1 LTWERTS
8 ITLEANVN
16 ITAIFEEVSIL
27 KSMWLWAFLFWF
39 LFSLVMP
46 VLSAELDSTRFMP
59 VDQVKP
65 GMVGV
70 GKTVFSGTRIEEF
83 GVEILGVLKK
93 ARPHGDI
100 ILARFSGGPLEK
112 TGLIQGM
119 SGSPVYIDGKLIG
132 AQAFG
137 WSFSTEPIGGIT
149 PIGEMLAL
157 WQQMESQP
165 GTERGALEAP
175 DYPWEMGESVG
186 GAFPLKDAGNEYL
199 QLASAQGSAL
209 VPLKTPV
216 MLTGFDG
223 RVVDQMAPVFERYG
237 LVPIQTGSLADEE
250 TEDLPLEPGTSLAV
264 QLVRGDV
271 NISAIGTLTYRDGD
285 RIMGFGHPLFSAGAV
300 DFPMTAAHVHS
311 ILASQMI
318 SFKLASTT
326 KPMGVLRQ
334 DRRAGVAG
342 IIGQAPLLIPIHLS
356 IHSQNDDEVES
367 FFFEIIDDKFFSP
380 NLITWTTLNSLLA
393 SGTML
398 EDATMEFEA
407 RIGIDGHPDLEVS
420 NIFSGTMPQVVLA
433 TELGEIVGLLLG
445 NEMEEVS
452 LKAFSV
458 DITVEPLMRAARI
471 SSARADKRTVR
482 PGEDVQVTVFLTPYR
497 GEERTLSTIIGVPE
511 DAPEGRLALQISDAS
526 ASMKWEQKRAPLRFK
541 FQNLPQLLE
550 VLGKLE
556 KNDELIVKLVMA
568 RGGAVIKGQ
577 ELPSLPPSAL
587 AVLHGSRQE
596 GEGDMTHEMVLVE
609 RRVSADYVLSGQI
622 SLPLVVKR

>member
-1 LTWERTS
+1 
-8 ITLEANVN
+8 
-16 ITAIFEEVSIL
+16 L
-27 KSMWLWAFLFWF
+27 KSIWLGALLFCFLFP
-39 LFSLVMP
+39 LVVP
-46 VLSAELDSTRFMP
+46 VMAAELDSTRFMP
-59 VDQVKP
+59 VNQVKP

-70 GKTVFSGTRIEEF
+70 GKTVFSGTKIEEF
-83 GVEILGVLKK
+83 QVEILGVLKK

-157 WQQMESQP
+157 WQQMESKR

-175 DYPWEMGESVG
+175 DYPWELGGPVGEVRL
-186 GAFPLKDAGNEYL
+186 PKDAEKEHL

-223 RVVDQMAPVFERYG
+223 RVMDQMAPVFERYG

-285 RIMGFGHPLFSAGAV
+285 RIMGFGHPLFSAGTV

-326 KPMGVLRQ
+326 KQMGVLLQ

-342 IIGQAPLLIPIHLS
+342 VIGQAPLLIPIHLS
-356 IHSQNDDEVES
+356 IHYQDDGDAES

-380 NLITWTTLNSLLA
+380 NLVTWTTLNSLLA
-393 SGTML
+393 SGTIL
-398 EDATMEFEA
+398 EDVTMEFEA
-407 RIGIDGHPDLEVS
+407 RIAIDGHPDLEVR

-445 NEMEEVS
+445 NEMEEIS
-452 LKAFSV
+452 LKGFSV
-458 DITVEPLMRAARI
+458 DITVEPLRRAARI

-482 PGEDVQVTVFLTPYR
+482 PGEDVKVTVFLTPYR
-497 GEERTLSTIIGVPE
+497 GEERTLSTIIRVPE
-511 DAPEGRLALQISDAS
+511 DAPEGRLALQISDAIT
-526 ASMKWEQKRAPLRFK
+526 SMKWEQKRAPLRFK
-541 FQNLPQLLE
+541 FQNFAQLLE
-550 VLGKLE
+550 ILGKLE

-568 RGGAVIKGQ
+568 KGGAVIKGQ

-587 AVLHGSRQE
+587 AVLHGSQQE
-596 GEGDMTHEMVLVE
+596 GEGDM
-609 RRVSADYVLSGQI
+609 
-622 SLPLVVKR
+622 VVKR